1 MTVCGDGSHGLEA
14 AGREAFDLVLLDI
27 MLPSLDGLA
36 LLESLR
42 REQATPVMLMSALG
56 AEQDRISGFTRGADD
71 YLPKPFSLAELDART
86 DALLRRVRLDR
97 LPSAQR
103 RDTRL
108 VFDDQAQDVLHQ
120 GLPAGLTPSEY
131 RLLATLREHAGEALS
146 KPFLYRSVLHRT
158 RASTAVSTCTS
169 ATCGASSP
177 RSPSVT
183 CRSRRCAARATCW
196 WRRNTPD
203 AQAPAVMETGA
214 AAGRLLPA
222 ADLADLH
229 LGPVGGA
236 QHLLPRP
243 ADRHY
248 LADYARQAEDAWRR
262 EGAAGAERFRKEL
275 SAKEDTWVAL
285 VGPHLESLGS
295 TPLSAEESS
304 HLTFMRKLDWPM
316 SRRLQD
322 ELPYV
327 SIEFPGHPE
336 QGRLVIQ
343 LPERLLP
350 GGLTPGPTWSPTA

>member
-1 MTVCGDGSHGLEA
+1 MIVQPSAVAKGWPIATTLLPASCGPADPKPEPKPKQRRLCRKVSPLRARCGALAHCPIPGKNEIFTNVNHSHISIPSPRLLLVEDDPRLREDLDAHFRRRGFRVTVCGDGSHGLEA

-146 KPFLYRSVLHRT
+146 KPFLYRSVLHRSYT
-158 RASTAVSTCTS
+158 R
-169 ATCGASSP
+169 
-177 RSPSVT
+177 
-183 CRSRRCAARATCW
+183 
-196 WRRNTPD
+196 
-203 AQAPAVMETGA
+203 
-214 AAGRLLPA
+214 L
-222 ADLADLH
+222 
-229 LGPVGGA
+229 
-236 QHLLPRP
+236 
-243 ADRHY
+243 DRGLDVHVCN
-248 LADYARQAEDAWRR
+248 LR
-262 EGAAGAERFRKEL
+262 
-275 SAKEDTWVAL
+275 
-285 VGPHLESLGS
+285 
-295 TPLSAEESS
+295 
-304 HLTFMRKLDWPM
+304 RKLAVVAV
-316 SRRLQD
+316 RHLQIQAVRGQGYLLV
-322 ELPYV
+322 ET
-327 SIEFPGHPE
+327 EHP
-336 QGRLVIQ
+336 
-343 LPERLLP
+343 
-350 GGLTPGPTWSPTA
+350 